1 MHEVMIEQFIA
12 SFKHLRQVWP
22 KVKLVIRGDSGFCRW
37 KLLSWCERHQVDYI
51 IGLARNARLEKLVK
65 PQLDQAVQAQAQSGR
80 TIRRFTEFDYAAQT
94 WNRSRR
100 VIAKVQVT
108 PMGPNPRFVVTNLG
122 GQPRYLYDKLYCA
135 RGEMENRIKE
145 QQQDLFA
152 DRTSCHQWWPNQMRL
167 LFSSL
172 AYILIE
178 SIRRLVLTGTE
189 LARACAGT
197 VRLKLFKIGAVVIR
211 NTRRVRLLMSSS
223 YPYQDLFRILCARLV
238 PD

>member
-1 MHEVMIEQFIA
+1 MRNSTFSNSLTVCPFPIWPKSPPFSFEGQSDSASASTVCRFEKRADREVAWRMHEVMIEQFIA

-51 IGLARNARLEKLVK
+51 IGLARIARLEKLVK

-135 RGEMENRIKE
+135 RCDGK
-145 QQQDLFA
+145 
-152 DRTSCHQWWPNQMRL
+152 PNQGTAAGLFL
-167 LFSSL
+167 LTL
-172 AYILIE
+172 
-178 SIRRLVLTGTE
+178 
-189 LARACAGT
+189 
-197 VRLKLFKIGAVVIR
+197 
-211 NTRRVRLLMSSS
+211 
-223 YPYQDLFRILCARLV
+223 
-238 PD
+238 